1 MRYPNT
7 SHQRTQ
13 ADNNQ
18 NKINSININQTNKNQ
33 QNIYQPTKPI
43 NQITPNNINKS
54 KIKVMKWKFN
64 LRQSINYL
72 KKSILS
78 LFSCSF

>member
-1 MRYPNT
+1 MRCPNT

-13 ADNNQ
+13 ADNIVDIDNNQ

-33 QNIYQPTKPI
+33 QSIYQPTKPI

-54 KIKVMKWKFN
+54 KNKGNEMK
-64 LRQSINYL
+64 I
-72 KKSILS
+72 
-78 LFSCSF
+78 